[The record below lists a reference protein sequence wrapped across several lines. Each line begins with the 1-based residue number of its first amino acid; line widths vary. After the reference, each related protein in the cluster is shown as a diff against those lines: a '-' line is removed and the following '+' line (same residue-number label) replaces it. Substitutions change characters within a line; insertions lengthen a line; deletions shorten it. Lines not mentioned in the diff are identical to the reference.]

1 MELAAHYN
9 IDQILQAIK
18 QLPVQEL
25 RVVKKVVDQNLNTD
39 QTNSNA
45 ALKELLLKVPVMT
58 DQQYKLFIEN
68 RKKMNQ
74 WRTL

>member
-1 MELAAHYN
+1 MELAAQYN

-25 RVVKKVVDQNLNTD
+25 KVVKKVVDQSLNTE
-39 QTNSNA
+39 QINSNA
-45 ALKELLLKVPVMT
+45 ALKELLLKGPVMT
-58 DQQYKLFIEN
+58 DQQYELFIEN
-68 RKKMNQ
+68 RKRMNQ

>member
-25 RVVKKVVDQNLNTD
+25 RIVK
-39 QTNSNA
+39 
-45 ALKELLLKVPVMT
+45 
-58 DQQYKLFIEN
+58 
-68 RKKMNQ
+68 R
-74 WRTL
+74 

>member
-39 QTNSNA
+39 QLNSYT
-45 ALKELLLKVPVMT
+45 ALKELLLKGPVMT

-68 RKKMNQ
+68 RKKINQ

>member
-1 MELAAHYN
+1 MELAVQYN

-25 RVVKKVVDQNLNTD
+25 KVVKKVVDQSLNTE
-39 QTNSNA
+39 QINSNA
-45 ALKELLLKVPVMT
+45 DLKELLLKGPVMT
-58 DQQYKLFIEN
+58 DQQYELFIEN
-68 RKKMNQ
+68 RKRMNQ